1 MDTLCS
7 KWKPRT
13 YYAEKIVI
21 KIGTAFSG
29 NSKFNHLVKENGL
42 GDTIV
47 AAADA
52 DAGTVGTY
60 IIELDGDQT
69 LTKNAATC
77 TVPSRQMIL

>member
-1 MDTLCS
+1 MQN
-7 KWKPRT
+7 R
-13 YYAEKIVI
+13 
-21 KIGTAFSG
+21 
-29 NSKFNHLVKENGL
+29 

-69 LTKNAATC
+69 LTKNAAIQ
-77 TVPSRQMIL
+77 VQFKQANGSDAAKLLQVLVLLVSYNYV